1 MGWTAAIA
9 IALLHAVVAARAHAA
24 DVSLVP
30 KPAFVAWKAGRFTL
44 SAATPIVIPEG
55 DAEASRAAPVLA
67 DRVRRTRG
75 LALTIEPG
83 PPRDGAIVFDHD
95 DEGSDASYEL
105 DVSPARVTIH
115 AHSLAGFAYGAT
127 TLWQLAGTGRAA
139 SAAIPAVHI
148 EDAPRFA
155 WRGLLLDSARHF
167 QSTAFVERFI
177 DTMAAHKLNVLQWHL
192 TDDQG
197 WRIEIR
203 KYPRLASVGAWRVP
217 AGRAAHA
224 DVDPASGNPRVR
236 GGYYTQDDARRI
248 VAYAAARGVMV
259 VPEIDMPGHASAIV
273 AAYPEL
279 ATLKPASAQV
289 PADWAAHSGVL
300 NLEESTFGFVE
311 DVLTEVMSIFP
322 GPYIHIGGADVDT
335 SQWRAS
341 PHVQA
346 RMRELGIDDASQI
359 QRWITR
365 RIGRF
370 LEAHGRRLVGW
381 DEVIDPD
388 LPRGAVVMSRRGT
401 KSAIAASALGH
412 DGVLAV
418 DPELSFDHRQTASPA
433 EPPGREPVVSLED
446 VYRFDPVPPGLDRAQ
461 RAHIR
466 GLQGNLWSELIA
478 TEARM
483 GWMAFPRAA
492 ALAEVGWSQ
501 HLDWTDFRRRVAS
514 MPERYEALG
523 MTYARTAF
531 EPPGIIRP

>member
-1 MGWTAAIA
+1 MGRTAAIA
-9 IALLHAVVAARAHAA
+9 IALLHAVVAAGAHAA

-30 KPAFVAWKAGRFTL
+30 NPAFVAWKAGRFTL

-67 DRVRRTRG
+67 DRIRRTRG

-192 TDDQG
+192 TDDEG

-203 KYPRLASVGAWRVP
+203 KYPRLTSVGAWRVP

-224 DVDPASGNPRVR
+224 DLDSASGNPRLH

-259 VPEIDMPGHASAIV
+259 VPEIDMPGH
-273 AAYPEL
+273 
-279 ATLKPASAQV
+279 V
-289 PADWAAHSGVL
+289 PADSAAHSGVL

-322 GPYIHIGGADVDT
+322 GPYIHIGGA
-335 SQWRAS
+335 
-341 PHVQA
+341 
-346 RMRELGIDDASQI
+346 GIDDASQI

-365 RIGRF
+365 NSGRF

-381 DEVIDPD
+381 DEVVDPD

-412 DGVLAV
+412 DGVIAV

-514 MPERYEALG
+514 MPARYEALG

-531 EPPGIIRP
+531 EPPGIIQPWRRTATRPGSARSRPSSNR